1 MTGLLIPTTTV
12 LNQIGFVLF
21 IGVAIDTFIVRTLLV
36 PAAVTAFTF
45 EGSLFKSL
53 WKGKN
58 TVADPENGTAIK
70 PYLNQEPD
78 DNHIQSVWRYKDVDA
93 NWWPSMMPRVLL
105 SSMGEHEAL
114 WAGYDCP
121 LFYLRDMKG
130 HSEYDDIVE
139 DNYSDDIIIMKD
151 VEVDCILAG
160 ENMEDLAKYDVAD
173 NEPCDTIVTIK
184 TAEIDSL

>member
-12 LNQIGFVLF
+12 LNQFGFVLF
-21 IGVAIDTFIVRTLLV
+21 IGVAIDTFIVRTVLV
-36 PAAVTAFTF
+36 PAAVTAFTL
-45 EGSLFKSL
+45 EGSIFKCVK
-53 WKGKN
+53 KGKE
-58 TVADPENGTAIK
+58 TVADPEDGTAIA

-105 SSMGEHEAL
+105 SPMGEHEAL

-130 HSEYDDIVE
+130 HSEYEIAE
-139 DNYSDDIIIMKD
+139 DNFANDIIETKD
-151 VEVDCILAG
+151 VEIDCILAD
-160 ENMEDLAKYDVAD
+160 EDMKDVTRDNVAD
-173 NEPCDTIVTIK
+173 NELCNAVAATK
-184 TAEIDSL
+184 AAENECL